1 MNKSVIG
8 YATGVPNQAFSQ
20 AQIKTTEQGLKFA
33 FILLSLSA
41 LLDVV
46 NNITTRYLLQLTT
59 ECVLECL
66 ANNNH
71 VLAINQEHSQQKAN
85 EWRLKVANMTLLKR
99 GGLKS
104 QWGYLAK
111 KQ

>member
-1 MNKSVIG
+1 MKSWL
-8 YATGVPNQAFSQ
+8 
-20 AQIKTTEQGLKFA
+20 AQGSSGRRVTLLSGTTFLHINGALVC

-46 NNITTRYLLQLTT
+46 NNITTRYLLESTT

-71 VLAINQEHSQQKAN
+71 VLAINQEQSQQKAN
-85 EWRLKVANMTLLKR
+85 ERRLKVANMTLLKR
-99 GGLKS
+99 VGLKS